1 MDPLTNALVIIAV
14 VSAAVFDIRTR
25 KIPNV
30 LTFSL
35 ILLSFFYY
43 SIEYGLRVT
52 FISLCGFATGLG
64 LFLIPFLMGWMGAG
78 DTKLLAAIGAA
89 VGPKAVFSIFL
100 ITTLT
105 GGVLVIIWLLY
116 QILRSKK
123 IIYGLHAGLYNF
135 SYYADLKSLLYTP
148 SGEKFKICYGVAIA
162 IGTILF
168 ITLDIKNIDVLQ
180 IFT

>member
-1 MDPLTNALVIIAV
+1 MDPLTNSLVIIAV
-14 VSAAVFDIRTR
+14 VSAAVFDIRTK

-43 SIEYGLRVT
+43 SIEFGLSGL
-52 FISLCGFATGLG
+52 FISLCGCATGLG

-89 VGPKAVFSIFL
+89 IGPKAVLSVFL

-105 GGVLVIIWLLY
+105 GGILVIIWLFF
-116 QILRSKK
+116 QCLRSKK

-135 SYYADLKSLLYTP
+135 SFYADLKSLLYTP

-168 ITLDIKNIDVLQ
+168 ITLDTKNIDILQ